1 MPGTP
6 GAGLPSRGAR
16 DVAPGTGKE
25 GDDAQIAAV
34 LEEYG
39 RFLRQTLVRL
49 CPRGLGLQLDD
60 IEQDA
65 RIRLWKAL
73 QGERPI
79 QDLASYIYRVAANAT
94 VDAIRRVKA
103 RREQPLEPED
113 ADGDPLPDLPAR
125 AAAVDERTLDRRRLL
140 EKIEGVLAQLETKR
154 VQVVRL
160 HVQGFTTSEM
170 AGLLGIT
177 EPSARNLLHR
187 AMRELRER
195 LRESG
200 VDHAGD

>member
-1 MPGTP
+1 MVPE
-6 GAGLPSRGAR
+6 A
-16 DVAPGTGKE
+16 GKE

-49 CPRGLGLQLDD
+49 CPRGLGVQVDD
-60 IEQDA
+60 VEQDA

-73 QGERPI
+73 QGERRI
-79 QDLASYIYRVAANAT
+79 EDLASYIYRVAANAT

-113 ADGDPLPDLPAR
+113 PDGDPLPDVSAR
-125 AAAVDERTLDRRRLL
+125 AADDGERTLDRRLLL
-140 EKIEGVLAQLETKR
+140 EKIESVLGQLETKR

-160 HVQGFTTSEM
+160 HLQGFTTAEM
-170 AGLLGIT
+170 AALLGIT
-177 EPSARNLLHR
+177 EPAARNLLHR

-195 LRESG
+195 LRDSG
-200 VDHAGD
+200 VDYAGD